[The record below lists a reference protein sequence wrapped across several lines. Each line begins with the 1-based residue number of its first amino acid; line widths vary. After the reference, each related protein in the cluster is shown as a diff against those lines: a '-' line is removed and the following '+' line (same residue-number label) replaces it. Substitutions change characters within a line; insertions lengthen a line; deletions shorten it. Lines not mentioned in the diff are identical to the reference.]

1 MSLGVFVVSELL
13 PGDVAIFIL
22 GQQATPELLA
32 HLAVLNPMARTVDGA
47 AIDAAAVLFG
57 GAPVALPRS
66 RPRIEAVHAHG
77 ITSLSIRLRRPMT
90 RLEFAMALGRLAQEH
105 GESLLR
111 VKGLI
116 AFADG
121 DGRPA
126 AIHTVQHTLYPPR
139 WLADWPDGD
148 QTSRLVFIV
157 RDLAPETI
165 LAHFVPGDPVTI
177 DSPQGDNRESD
188 SQEGEA

>member
-1 MSLGVFVVSELL
+1 
-13 PGDVAIFIL
+13 
-22 GQQATPELLA
+22 
-32 HLAVLNPMARTVDGA
+32 
-47 AIDAAAVLFG
+47 
-57 GAPVALPRS
+57 LPRP

-77 ITSLSIRLRRPMT
+77 IASLSIRLQRRMT
-90 RLEFAMALGRLAQEH
+90 RLEFAMALGRLAREH

-126 AIHTVQHTLYPPR
+126 AIHAVQHTLYPPR

-148 QTSRLVFIV
+148 QASRLVFIV
-157 RDLAPETI
+157 RDLAPEII

-177 DSPQGDNRESD
+177 DNRG
-188 SQEGEA
+188 GEV

>member
-1 MSLGVFVVSELL
+1 VLTKTDLAS
-13 PGDVAIFIL
+13 
-22 GQQATPELLA
+22 ATPELLA
-32 HLAVLNPMARTVDGA
+32 HLAALNPIARTVDGA
-47 AIDAAAVLFG
+47 AIDAAAALFG

-111 VKGLI
+111 VKGLL

-126 AIHTVQHTLYPPR
+126 AIHAVQHTMYPPR
-139 WLADWPDGD
+139 WLADWPDSD
-148 QTSRLVFIV
+148 RTSRLVFIV
-157 RDLAPETI
+157 RDLPAETI
-165 LAHFVPGDPVTI
+165 LAHFVPGDPVI
-177 DSPQGDNRESD
+177 MDYRESENR
-188 SQEGEA
+188 EGEA